1 MIGLFGVGLLHNFG
15 IHKMDQIVEIFYS
28 FHSPYCYF
36 AMDRLWQIGQKFD
49 VRAIW
54 QPYSS
59 KLAGQGYQGNMPEEM
74 ASYIREDSVR
84 LAKKFGLP
92 LVVRADWPNN
102 EFDADKSI
110 RGALV
115 ASDMGI
121 LYEYNI
127 KMFHRWWGE
136 GEDPNE
142 QSFFIELCDDLD
154 IDPNEFSGKMNS
166 SDVRERVR
174 GCFKRGKK
182 LGVFDVPTIIIN
194 EERFQ
199 GMERIEVAEEKLT
212 EMGLKKG

>member
-1 MIGLFGVGLLHNFG
+1 
-15 IHKMDQIVEIFYS
+15 MDQIVEIFYS

-36 AMDRLWQIGQKFD
+36 AIDRLWQIGQKFD
-49 VRAIW
+49 ARVIW

-74 ASYIREDSVR
+74 ASYVREDSVR
-84 LAKKFGLP
+84 LAKKLGLR
-92 LVVRADWPNN
+92 LVLRADWPQN

-115 ASDMGI
+115 ASDMNI

-127 KMFHRWWGE
+127 KMFQRWWAE

-142 QSFFIELCDDLD
+142 QSFLVELCDDLD

-182 LGVFDVPTIIIN
+182 LGVFDVPTIIIG
-194 EERFQ
+194 EERFH
-199 GMERIEVAEEKLT
+199 GMERIEAAEERLT
-212 EMGLKKG
+212 EMGLRKA